1 MAITGLQHF
10 NLRIPERELPVVQA
24 FYVEV
29 LGLRVGPRPSFQSRG
44 AWLYAG
50 DRPIV
55 HLTEMNSGE
64 IPPPG
69 APSSLSTP
77 VDQRHSAL
85 DHIAIA
91 CDELAAIQE
100 RLDQRGVEYRITD
113 VPNTGQVQLF
123 FRDPCG
129 IGIEL
134 TASAPARGQALG

>member
-1 MAITGLQHF
+1 MAITDLQHF
-10 NLRIPERELPVVQA
+10 NLRVPEAELQIVQR

-29 LGLRVGPRPSFQSRG
+29 LGLRIGPRPSFRSRG

-55 HLTEMNSGE
+55 HLTQMNSGE

-69 APSSLSTP
+69 APSSLPAS
-77 VDQRHSAL
+77 VAQRPSAL

-91 CDELAAIQE
+91 CDELASVQDCLE
-100 RLDQRGVEYRITD
+100 RRGVEYRITE
-113 VPNTGQVQLF
+113 VPATGETQLF

-129 IGIEL
+129 VGIEL
-134 TASAPARGQALG
+134 IAPSAARR